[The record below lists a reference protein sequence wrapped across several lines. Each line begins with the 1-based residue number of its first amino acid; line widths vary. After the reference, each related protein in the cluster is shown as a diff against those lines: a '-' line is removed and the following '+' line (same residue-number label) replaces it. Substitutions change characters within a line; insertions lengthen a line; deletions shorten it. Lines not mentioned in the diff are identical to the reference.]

1 MFAVKKMITAA
12 VLACAAMSAQAVP
25 TLTFSTPAV
34 TVGSSVDVDVN
45 IADIADLY
53 SYQFSVGFNANLLQ
67 VTSITG
73 GSFLGATGA
82 ADQFVLDVN
91 NVTGAITWA
100 IGSLSGPMA
109 GVNGSGGLIT
119 IHFDTLAAGTSLL
132 NFSDVLFLD
141 SSPDGEGDIAVTA
154 VDSALTILPVVVVP
168 PGTDVPEPATLLLL
182 GVGGAAFMM
191 RRNGAKAIQQAA

>member
-34 TVGSSVDVDVN
+34 TAGSSVNVDVN
-45 IADIADLY
+45 IADIVDLY
-53 SYQFSVGFNANLLQ
+53 AYQFSVGFNASLLQ

-73 GSFLGATGA
+73 GSFLGATGV
-82 ADQFVLDVN
+82 ADQFVVDVN

-100 IGSLSGPMA
+100 IGVLSGPMA

-119 IHFDTLAAGTSLL
+119 IHFDTLAPGTSLL

-168 PGTDVPEPATLLLL
+168 PGNDVPEPATLLLL

-191 RRNGAKAIQQAA
+191 RRNGAKALKQAA